1 MVYKLPIFWL
11 KPKNDF
17 VFKFVFGRGTKQSN
31 KLLLALLND
40 VFNVPKGLSLGIVEI
55 TNPLTFQT
63 NVTDQYA
70 ILDIRAKVAGFA
82 HVNLEMQRV
91 NQRNIDKRTL
101 YYGAKLFEEQLDKG
115 NEYRDLKK
123 VVTINFLDF
132 SYFTTDMYHSCYRL
146 MEKRT
151 FEPYPDLL
159 QLHFIEMPK
168 FVRQDKENLIHPNDR
183 MAKWIRF
190 LTNEDDAR
198 WEEMANQ
205 DPIIENAVDM
215 LRTVSMDREARMLA
229 EAREKA
235 LKDINSIRGEAMREG
250 KEEGIE
256 EGIKKGIEKG
266 RKEGIKEGIKEGKR
280 EIAKKMLMEG
290 ADINFIVK
298 MTELTESEVLEMKS
312 ELN

>member
-1 MVYKLPIFWL
+1 
-11 KPKNDF
+11 
-17 VFKFVFGRGTKQSN
+17 
-31 KLLLALLND
+31 
-40 VFNVPKGLSLGIVEI
+40 
-55 TNPLTFQT
+55 
-63 NVTDQYA
+63 
-70 ILDIRAKVAGFA
+70 
-82 HVNLEMQRV
+82 
-91 NQRNIDKRTL
+91 
-101 YYGAKLFEEQLDKG
+101 
-115 NEYRDLKK
+115 
-123 VVTINFLDF
+123 
-132 SYFTTDMYHSCYRL
+132 
-146 MEKRT
+146 
-151 FEPYPDLL
+151 
-159 QLHFIEMPK
+159 MPK

-235 LKDINSIRGEAMREG
+235 LKDINSIRGE
-250 KEEGIE
+250 GIE

-266 RKEGIKEGIKEGKR
+266 RKEGIKEGKR

-298 MTELTESEVLEMKS
+298 MTELTESEVLELKS